1 MIVCW
6 FSYCF
11 DMTTKTKVCLQNHP
25 KMFYLI
31 FSCLNPRVN
40 VCIRLE
46 NFISR
51 TLVFLALIR
60 WDLNNM
66 RTEWGVFLV
75 SARAALLKGAYL
87 GRRGEKKQENSKAR
101 NQLRISAFSFSQG
114 LKYLCELIWEIRR
127 KTPTSR
133 KHDANPCFRRWNEKQ
148 SSVPLIPLSKLL
160 IKPLW

>member
-1 MIVCW
+1 
-6 FSYCF
+6 
-11 DMTTKTKVCLQNHP
+11 MTTKTKVCLQNHS

-87 GRRGEKKQENSKAR
+87 GRRGKKKQENSKAR

-133 KHDANPCFRRWNEKQ
+133 KHGANPCFRRWNGKQ
-148 SSVPLIPLSKLL
+148 SSVPLIPLSKLV